1 MPELPEVETVRLG
14 LLEKVLTLKI
24 ESVKINLPRLV
35 IFPPKNLLGTSDLIH
50 SRIYDIQRKGKYLLF
65 YLDNG
70 KDLMIHL
77 GMSGRI
83 FYQPQN
89 NTHPRHCHFIVGFEN
104 KMEMRFIDPRTFG
117 KIALFDHLDYAPL
130 AGLHHIGLDP
140 LSPEYTLVNFK
151 SCLQGKRK
159 IKAFLLD
166 QQYLSGIGNI
176 YADECLYDA
185 GIHPLT
191 LTHRLHDG
199 QIKRLFK
206 GIKTILKK
214 SVSKGGTTIHTFENT
229 DQNFGQYQ
237 HCLKVYG
244 RKDEPCQR
252 CHTPIKRILV
262 VQRSTYYCP
271 GCQHKR

>member
-14 LLEKVLTLKI
+14 LLAKVLQLKI
-24 ESVKINLPRLV
+24 NHVALHLPRLV
-35 IFPPKNLLGTSDLIH
+35 SYPKKNSNWTSSLIQ
-50 SRIYDIQRKGKYLLF
+50 SRIYAIQRKGKYLLF

-83 FYQPQN
+83 FYQSTSMTPPP
-89 NTHPRHCHFIVGFEN
+89 HSHFILRFDNE
-104 KMEMRFIDPRTFG
+104 MEMRFIDPRTFG
-117 KIALFDHLDYAPL
+117 KIALFDHLDYTPL
-130 AGLHHIGLDP
+130 PGLLHIGLDP
-140 LSPEYTLVNFK
+140 LSSDYNLVNFK
-151 SCLQGKRK
+151 TCLQGKRK

-166 QQYLSGIGNI
+166 QQYLAGIGNI
-176 YADECLYDA
+176 YADECLFLA

-191 LTHRLHDG
+191 LTHRLNDR
-199 QIKRLFK
+199 QIKALFAS
-206 GIKTILKK
+206 IRTILKK

-229 DQNFGQYQ
+229 DQDFGHYQ
-237 HCLKVYG
+237 DYLKVYG
-244 RKDEPCQR
+244 RKDNPCPRCQSPIQR
-252 CHTPIKRILV
+252 TLV